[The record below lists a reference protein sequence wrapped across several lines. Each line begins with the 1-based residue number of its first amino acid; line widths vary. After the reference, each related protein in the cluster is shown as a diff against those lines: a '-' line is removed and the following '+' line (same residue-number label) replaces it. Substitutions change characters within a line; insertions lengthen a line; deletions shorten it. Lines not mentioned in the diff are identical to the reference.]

1 MMPDN
6 PLNRDDLQTINNSL
20 QAIKDAEEMV
30 KRSEQAGFDMTE
42 RKARLAM
49 QAQQL
54 LDIKRAFFP
63 RSRA

>member
-1 MMPDN
+1 MADN
-6 PLNRDDLQTINNSL
+6 PLNRDDLQTLNNSL

-30 KRSEQAGFDMTE
+30 KRAEQAGFDMTA
-42 RKARLAM
+42 RKASLAA
-49 QAQQL
+49 QGQQL

>member
-1 MMPDN
+1 MPDN

-30 KRSEQAGFDMTE
+30 KRSEQAGFDMTA
-42 RKARLAM
+42 RKVRLVA